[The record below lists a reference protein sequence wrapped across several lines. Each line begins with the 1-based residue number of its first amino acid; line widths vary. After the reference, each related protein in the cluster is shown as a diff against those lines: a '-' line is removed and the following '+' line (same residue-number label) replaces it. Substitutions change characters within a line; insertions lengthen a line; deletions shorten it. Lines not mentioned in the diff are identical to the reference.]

1 MFFLRAAPWGAVCVF
16 LAATVSA
23 SPYQADPPS
32 ALLPPPALQSALRD
46 LWTNNPQV
54 QVADAELRAAQA
66 RARAAAQPLYNPSVQ
81 LEGENADVD
90 RRTVGA
96 SLALDLSGKRRAR
109 TIESDADV
117 RARQA
122 AYTLARRDIAADW
135 LKAWAGAMLARE
147 QTELG
152 RRRLALM
159 GRFDELAAQRLKVGD
174 ISSSERDLAAL
185 ALGEAQ
191 VQQASLAGQ
200 EAASLAALATVSGD
214 AQGALPVLPSALPPS
229 AGTIIP
235 LTLTERPEWLQ
246 AQADQDRA
254 EAGVVVAQR
263 ARQPDPT
270 ISLTGGSVRS
280 GTRSDRVV
288 GISVSIPIPVLNTGR
303 AEIAAAR
310 ADADA
315 AFASRRATT
324 LRSDA
329 VLKQAQVTYAALRGA
344 AESFRQG
351 RANAFDERVQT
362 LEKLWQASE
371 IGTSDYLVQLKQS
384 LDTALSGRALE
395 SQTWQAWFDYLAAS
409 GRLTEWIDGPS
420 KDISR

>member
-1 MFFLRAAPWGAVCVF
+1 MFLLRAAPWGAVCVF

-23 SPYQADPPS
+23 SPHPDES
-32 ALLPPPALQSALRD
+32 APAPIPPPALQAALRD
-46 LWTNNPQV
+46 LWANSPQV

-81 LEGENADVD
+81 VEGENADVD
-90 RRTVGA
+90 RRTAGA
-96 SLALDLSGKRRAR
+96 SLALDLFGKRRAR
-109 TIESDADV
+109 TVESDAEV
-117 RARQA
+117 RASQA
-122 AYTLARRDIAADW
+122 AYTLARRDVTADW
-135 LKAWAGAMLARE
+135 LKAWASAILARE

-159 GRFDELAAQRLKVGD
+159 GRFDELAAQRLRVGD
-174 ISSSERDLAAL
+174 ISTSERDLAGL

-191 VQQASLAGQ
+191 IQQASLVGQ
-200 EAASLAALATVSGD
+200 EAISLAALAAVGSDTN
-214 AQGALPVLPSALPPS
+214 AALPGLPPALPPE
-229 AGTIIP
+229 ADAIAPMPATD
-235 LTLTERPEWLQ
+235 RPDLIR
-246 AQADQDRA
+246 AQANQDRA

-263 ARQPDPT
+263 AQRPDPT
-270 ISLTGGSVRS
+270 VSLTGGRVRS
-280 GTRSDRVV
+280 GTRTDRVV
-288 GISVSIPIPVLNTGR
+288 GISVSIPIPILNTGR
-303 AEIAAAR
+303 AEIAAAQ

-329 VLKQAQVTYAALRGA
+329 ALEQTRATYAALRGA
-344 AESFRQG
+344 AASFRQS

-384 LDTALSGRALE
+384 LDSALSSRALE

-420 KDISR
+420 KDTSR